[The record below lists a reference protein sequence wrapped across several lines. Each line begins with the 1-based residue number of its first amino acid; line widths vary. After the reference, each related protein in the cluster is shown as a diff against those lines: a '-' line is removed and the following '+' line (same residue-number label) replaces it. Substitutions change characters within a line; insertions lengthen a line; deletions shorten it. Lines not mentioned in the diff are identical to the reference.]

1 MWCFLPIFHMLMPHI
16 KRKKCKKKLYTLPHR
31 TRLMLQKRL
40 HDGARK
46 KREIREK
53 KKEEGRISLAV
64 GLRDPPLGLAGR
76 ISAGSLPICLFG
88 FFFFFFPSGDLESPL
103 GLLPEGSRRRSKPRQ
118 LAATHLAA
126 SRGPATE
133 THGWVSPAVGFFF
146 FPSGGFD
153 FFVFRMIKFQIGL
166 TFPSRF

>member
-1 MWCFLPIFHMLMPHI
+1 VQKKIIHPPAPHETQAAEE
-16 KRKKCKKKLYTLPHR
+16 K
-31 TRLMLQKRL
+31 KRL

-46 KREIREK
+46 KRERREK
-53 KKEEGRISLAV
+53 KKEEGRISPAV

-76 ISAGSLPICLFG
+76 ISAGSLPVF

-103 GLLPEGSRRRSKPRQ
+103 GLSPEGSRCRSEPRQ

-126 SRGPATE
+126 SRGPAAE

-146 FPSGGFD
+146 FFFFPSSGFD
-153 FFVFRMIKFQIGL
+153 FFFFFLVFRMIKFQIGL

>member
-1 MWCFLPIFHMLMPHI
+1 MLTPHI
-16 KRKKCKKKLYTLPHR
+16 KRKKCKKKILHPPAPHE
-31 TRLMLQKRL
+31 THAAEEKKRL

-46 KREIREK
+46 KRERREK
-53 KKEEGRISLAV
+53 KKEEGRISLVV

-88 FFFFFFPSGDLESPL
+88 FFFFFPSCDLESPL

-146 FPSGGFD
+146 P
-153 FFVFRMIKFQIGL
+153 FRWV
-166 TFPSRF
+166 